1 MVISSNVNSNLLP
14 LYSKLLR
21 NHDKQWIK
29 RKRQLDTQTIF
40 DCLADSAVKNTGIST
55 CIQLSSNFSHK

>member
-1 MVISSNVNSNLLP
+1 MVISSNVNCNLMP
-14 LYSKLLR
+14 LCSKLLR

-40 DCLADSAVKNTGIST
+40 DCLADSAVKNTGIS
-55 CIQLSSNFSHK
+55 